1 MSVHSVSNLA
11 VAVAAIL
18 LGTTNAPANAGDWMQ
33 AQSPASP
40 QPSLANITSAPP
52 VDLVAKGVVIGGQF
66 VNVGAVEIVHAY
78 RAKAFANG
86 RCLFAF
92 QYNVENQGEAKTPV
106 PFRNVVLWD
115 ATVLAQ
121 KAGELLNGGEARDY
135 FFDAWLEPGAHTL
148 TLRADADH
156 AVAESD
162 ETNNQR
168 VSRVVVM
175 GACIDSFITPGAPA
189 SGSRPDALR
198 GPAAVKSLSGKLR

>member
-1 MSVHSVSNLA
+1 MSVHRMSKMSVAA
-11 VAVAAIL
+11 VATL
-18 LGTTNAPANAGDWMQ
+18 LATANTLAGG
-33 AQSPASP
+33 
-40 QPSLANITSAPP
+40 ITSAPP

-66 VNVGAVEIVHAY
+66 VNVGAVETIHAY

-92 QYNVENQGEAKTPV
+92 QSNVKNQGAAKTPV
-106 PFRNVVLWD
+106 PFRNVVQWD
-115 ATVLAQ
+115 ATVVAQ
-121 KAGELLNGGEARDY
+121 NAGQLLNAGEARDY
-135 FFDAWLEPGAHTL
+135 FFDAWLEPGSHTL

-175 GACIDSFITPGAPA
+175 GACIDSFITPAAPA
-189 SGSRPDALR
+189 PEKRSDAQR
-198 GPAAVKSLSGKLR
+198 APAALKSMPGKLR